1 MVRRVA
7 VQLVVDLDPID
18 PLRGQTG
25 VNVVPHGDDG
35 ACATAVRTTLAVV
48 AVAPGRRVDIG

>member
-7 VQLVVDLDPID
+7 VQLVVNLDPVD
-18 PLRGQTG
+18 PLRGQAG
-25 VNVVPHGDDG
+25 VDVVPHGDDG

-48 AVAPGRRVDIG
+48 AVAPSRRVDVG